1 MAVLTKIT
9 TRSLADNAVSSAKI
23 QDGAIAVADVA
34 DGSISTA
41 KLADDAVTQAK
52 IGAGAVGNT
61 EVNSS
66 AGIVAT
72 KLASIPNS
80 KLEDDP
86 LSGTNAKALGA
97 GATFSTEQQELH
109 GSTFTASGTGATVTG
124 DLKLKSLVDKE
135 VVISGTGTITG
146 SGGRIIGEGI
156 RTEAR
161 IDDPSSLVRMGAGG
175 NINVGEVSASNL
187 NLGGTLLKGKI
198 AKETTWDTGY
208 RPAWVLKKAWDFRV
222 DDTKYVD
229 FTPSRNN
236 SMYKIIG
243 QNICS
248 VSGTAGYQAIIE
260 FYSDGSWPEG
270 GWGNSI
276 SSREQLHVNFL
287 SYFLYGSNNTT
298 WHSVGTNVAGWPIN
312 HNYQTGL
319 PFSFELTGCTGAQ
332 NTGGFVEGE
341 QYDYPI
347 QWYGQTVFDSDNQGD
362 FGGGWQQGWVE
373 SGTRERG
380 ITTMRFCSTQ
390 TGDDYRLN
398 WNEGKLYF
406 LEMTDHPT
414 SLE

>member
-9 TRSLADNAVSSAKI
+9 SRSLADNAVSSAKI

-61 EVNSS
+61 EVNASAAIASS
-66 AGIVAT
+66 
-72 KLASIPNS
+72 KLA
-80 KLEDDP
+80 DDP

-175 NINVGEVSASNL
+175 NINVGEVSATNL

-208 RPAWVLKKAWDFRV
+208 RPAWVLKKSHDFRISNAK
-222 DDTKYVD
+222 TVD
-229 FTPSRNN
+229 FIPSRRN

-243 QNICS
+243 QNIHG
-248 VSGTAGYQAIIE
+248 SGTAGYSALIE
-260 FYSDGSWPEG
+260 FFSAG
-270 GWGNSI
+270 GGPLGGNA
-276 SSREQLHVNFL
+276 SSALEQLSVNHMK
-287 SYFLYGSNNTT
+287 YFIYGTNNTT
-298 WHSVGTNVAGWPIN
+298 WHSVGTSFGWPVN

-319 PFSFELTGCTGAQ
+319 PFSFEFTGCTGSQ
-332 NTGGFVEGE
+332 GTGAYMEGE
-341 QYDYPI
+341 QYDYPL
-347 QWYGQTVFDSDNQGD
+347 QWHGMAAYDSDNQGD
-362 FGGGWQQGWVE
+362 HGGGWQVAWVE
-373 SGTRERG
+373 SGSRERG
-380 ITTMRFCSTQ
+380 ITTMRFSSTRN
-390 TGDDYRLN
+390 GNDYRVN
-398 WNEGKLYF
+398 WIEGKIYF